1 VPVKFHI
8 RERKDMFDRFR
19 AQWTPTQLVVD
30 ADGHEIHRIEGFLP
44 IDDFLVQL
52 EMGRARADFSAR
64 RYRDAERRFGAIVDR
79 HPGSTEAP
87 EARYWAGVS
96 TYKAT
101 DAPQSLRETAVAL
114 RERWPDSE
122 WTRKASVWSG
132 GGRPTGS

>member
-1 VPVKFHI
+1 MPVKFHI

-30 ADGHEIHRIEGFLP
+30 AEGHEIHRIEGFLP
-44 IDDFLVQL
+44 TGDFLVQL
-52 EMGRARADFSAR
+52 ELGRARADFSAR
-64 RYRDAERRFGAIVDR
+64 RYRDAERRFRAIVDR
-79 HPGSTEAP
+79 HAGSTWAP

-96 TYKAT
+96 AYKESRDSAL
-101 DAPQSLRETAVAL
+101 LRATAVAL

-132 GGRPTGS
+132 